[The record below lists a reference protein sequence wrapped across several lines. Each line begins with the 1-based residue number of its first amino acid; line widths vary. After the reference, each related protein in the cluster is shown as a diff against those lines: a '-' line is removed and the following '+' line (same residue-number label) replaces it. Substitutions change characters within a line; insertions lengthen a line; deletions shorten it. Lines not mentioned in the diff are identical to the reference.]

1 MSERRIIKLELDAG
15 LLLFSTGIELAVFTF
30 EATVPESESD
40 TTGRLSLFILKVG
53 RILALCI
60 RIFAC

>member
-30 EATVPESESD
+30 EATVLESKSR
-40 TTGRLSLFILKVG
+40 TRLGDFLFS
-53 RILALCI
+53 
-60 RIFAC
+60 F